1 MLIIKNID
9 RAVGMEC
16 DGHVIE
22 SVGEVL
28 VAGTPSYAFRFS
40 NIPYAQNNSFG
51 PIVEVILYKTPLS
64 DGTYQLFAMGW
75 HRVTYINI
83 DEHRLKRP
91 YRIAFNIEVVLKK
104 LKTYL
109 LSIQ

>member
-28 VAGTPSYAFRFS
+28 VAGRPSYAFRFAHMPHYTNVSMGSCVEIMLEKVPES
-40 NIPYAQNNSFG
+40 NG
-51 PIVEVILYKTPLS
+51 K
-64 DGTYQLFAMGW
+64 YQLFAMGW
-75 HRVTYINI
+75 QRATYIHI
-83 DEHRLKRP
+83 DEHE
-91 YRIAFNIEVVLKK
+91 IAQLHLLAFQIGCVLKK

-109 LSIQ
+109 LSTQ